1 MTEKEKIDQIHEQ
14 QSALYQFY
22 FEENRYERPIWCSN
36 CGQEGHKANA
46 CRKPKVIYS
55 NKCFVCFKKIKK
67 I

>member
-36 CGQEGHKANA
+36 CRQQGHKANA
-46 CRKPKVIYS
+46 CRKPKVIK
-55 NKCFVCFKKIKK
+55 NFNILFVLKNMYM
-67 I
+67 